1 MKLILLGANG
11 SFIDEL
17 TFTNFIKEIKN
28 FKSQKEYDSWHYSVI
43 KNMRKKSD
51 DLQLLLEKHNKNYE
65 DYSYGIAAKLLNC
78 YLKVFFLEY
87 FGKEKFADFIHPPI
101 DRLLLLALKKED
113 PKLFNFNNKV
123 FVSVKYPKIPVW
135 TKINENEYIAIVNLI
150 NEFILSRGQ
159 KGLWKS
165 EAFWIGHQ

>member
-1 MKLILLGANG
+1 MDIKNYNSDLHKHIISTWAASTAASQITFRFSVECGMKLILLGANG
-11 SFIDEL
+11 SFIDEQ

-43 KNMRKKSD
+43 ENMRKKSD

-101 DRLLLLALKKED
+101 DRLLLLALQEED

-123 FVSVKYPKIPVW
+123 FNK
-135 TKINENEYIAIVNLI
+135 
-150 NEFILSRGQ
+150 F
-159 KGLWKS
+159 
-165 EAFWIGHQ
+165 H